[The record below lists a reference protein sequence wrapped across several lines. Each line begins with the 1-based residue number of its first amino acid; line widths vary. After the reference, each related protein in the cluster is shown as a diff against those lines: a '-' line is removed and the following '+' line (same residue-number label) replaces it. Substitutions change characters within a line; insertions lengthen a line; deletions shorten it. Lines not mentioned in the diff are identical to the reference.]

1 MTPIPYTQY
10 YYNEKVALIS
20 RSNGNGTMDLL
31 VLEESPYN
39 SHCELDIPISELVP
53 IEITEE
59 VLRKCKE
66 CRYNGDYEFEYRDCK
81 ITIQSDG
88 AHFYCI
94 MTNSNGDEFFRSPVT
109 YLHEIQEGAL
119 TVMPSSVHPKLKP

>member
-1 MTPIPYTQY
+1 MTPIPHTQY
-10 YYNEKVALIS
+10 YYNGKAAWIV

-31 VLEESPYN
+31 VFEEFPYRN
-39 SHCELDIPISELVP
+39 HSEIDIPISELVP

-59 VLRKCKE
+59 ILRKCND
-66 CRYNGDYEFEYRDCK
+66 CRYNGVYEFEYRDCK

-94 MTNSNGDEFFRSPVT
+94 MTNSNGEEFFKSPIT

-119 TVMPSSVHPKLKP
+119 TIMQNGPHPKLKP

>member
-1 MTPIPYTQY
+1 MPPIPHTQY
-10 YYNEKVALIS
+10 YYNGKVAWIV

-31 VLEESPYN
+31 VFEEFPYRN
-39 SHCELDIPISELVP
+39 HSEIDIPMSELVP

-59 VLRKCKE
+59 ILRKCDD
-66 CRYNGDYEFEYRDCK
+66 CRYDGDFEFEYRDCK
-81 ITIQSDG
+81 ITIQSYG

-94 MTNSNGDEFFRSPVT
+94 MTNSNGEELFKSPVT

-119 TVMPSSVHPKLKP
+119 TIMPNSPHPKLKP